1 MLYLYKVTKNVSHN
15 LFHWTLP
22 LSRKIGTTASQG
34 RVTGHTPLPVS
45 LHTSRQCSNW
55 MRLTR
60 RVNAVA
66 GFIQLCVQSQVF
78 SPNTFK
84 QLHVLMFAIEYLG
97 DIFSKYQT
105 ISCTNNQCSYQNVD
119 PQPLLFMVTSGAEH
133 KAGRKVWAGLGHGSQ
148 RQLIVHYI
156 SARGRV
162 QCIKIWGTNFDKL

>member
-1 MLYLYKVTKNVSHN
+1 MLYLYKVTENISHN

-22 LSRKIGTTASQG
+22 LPVKGGTTASQG
-34 RVTGHTPLPVS
+34 RMTGHTPLPVS

-66 GFIQLCVQSQVF
+66 GFIQLCF
-78 SPNTFK
+78 I

-119 PQPLLFMVTSGAEH
+119 PQPCLFMVTSGAEH

>member
-1 MLYLYKVTKNVSHN
+1 M
-15 LFHWTLP
+15 
-22 LSRKIGTTASQG
+22 
-34 RVTGHTPLPVS
+34 
-45 LHTSRQCSNW
+45 
-55 MRLTR
+55 R

-105 ISCTNNQCSYQNVD
+105 INCTNKQRSYQNVD
-119 PQPLLFMVTSGAEH
+119 PQPCLFMVTSSAEH
-133 KAGRKVWAGLGHGSQ
+133 KAGRKVWAGLGHRSQ

-156 SARGRV
+156 TARGRV
-162 QCIKIWGTNFDKL
+162 QCIKI

>member
-1 MLYLYKVTKNVSHN
+1 
-15 LFHWTLP
+15 
-22 LSRKIGTTASQG
+22 
-34 RVTGHTPLPVS
+34 
-45 LHTSRQCSNW
+45 

-162 QCIKIWGTNFDKL
+162 QCIKI